1 MTNSEIQTLMRH
13 LHNLEENGKALEEK
27 AKMLEE
33 KLKEVADYS
42 WDFFNLDS
50 IENILVSNH
59 TKTPMIQLNR
69 INIFEKS
76 ENDFQKISMDI
87 DKTNKILTINL
98 S

>member
-13 LHNLEENGKALEEK
+13 LHNLEENGKALEAK

-33 KLKEVADYS
+33 KLKEANS
-42 WDFFNLDS
+42 NFNLDS

-59 TKTPMIQLNR
+59 TKAAMIQLNR
-69 INIFEKS
+69 ISILEKS
-76 ENDFQKISMDI
+76 EKDFQKISMTI
-87 DKTNKILTINL
+87 DKTLKILTINL

>member
-13 LHNLEENGKALEEK
+13 LNNLEENGRALEAK

-33 KLKEVADYS
+33 KLKES
-42 WDFFNLDS
+42 ENNFNLDDV
-50 IENILVSNH
+50 ENILVANH

-69 INIFEKS
+69 LNIFEKS
-76 ENDFQKISMDI
+76 ENDFQKISMTI
-87 DKTNKILTINL
+87 DKTLKTLTINL

>member
-13 LHNLEENGKALEEK
+13 LHNLEENGRALEAK

-33 KLKEVADYS
+33 KLKEANS
-42 WDFFNLDS
+42 NFNLDN
-50 IENILVSNH
+50 IENILVANH

-69 INIFEKS
+69 LNIFEKS
-76 ENDFQKISMDI
+76 ENDFQKISMTI
-87 DKTNKILTINL
+87 DKTLKTLTINL

>member
-13 LHNLEENGKALEEK
+13 LNNLEENGRALEAK

-33 KLKEVADYS
+33 KLKES
-42 WDFFNLDS
+42 ENNFNLDD

-59 TKTPMIQLNR
+59 TKAAMIQLNR
-69 INIFEKS
+69 ISILEKS
-76 ENDFQKISMDI
+76 ENDFQNISISI
-87 DKTNKILTINL
+87 DKKLKTLTIKL